1 MWYVRGQS
9 DGENERLRG
18 VEGRI
23 QLKGSRE
30 SRGLTW

>member
-1 MWYVRGQS
+1 MLEGGS
-9 DGENERLRG
+9 DGGNERQRG